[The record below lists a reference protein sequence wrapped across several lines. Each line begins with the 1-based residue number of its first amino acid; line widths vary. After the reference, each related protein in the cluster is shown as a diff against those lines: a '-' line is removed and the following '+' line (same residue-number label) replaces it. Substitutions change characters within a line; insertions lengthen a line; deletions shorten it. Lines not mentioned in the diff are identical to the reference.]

1 MFVVPLGVEA
11 KTRDFPL
18 ATLTIVVLVFFYS
31 VMNMR
36 VSTNFLEA
44 YMELPERRAY
54 QVELKAYLVG
64 ECPKYVDKYA
74 CQIFNKEIQPEQL
87 SDAGYVRRLL
97 ENRTTGPREKPL
109 TGSQLD
115 QLETLVKPWTKERD
129 ILRMNEPGPAF
140 EKLKASLIA
149 SENATRDLLK
159 KHKLFSSKN
168 FDPIAL
174 MRAQFLH
181 ADWMHLIGNMVFLL
195 LLALPVEQ
203 RLGLGTF
210 VGVYLLS
217 GTAGIMSHAL
227 FPSQGLYILG
237 ASANV
242 FGIAGAF
249 VALFFKQRM
258 RLWVS
263 FFFVSNRV
271 VMIPVLLYFAAWIVA
286 EEVLGVA
293 SIDGSNVAHSA
304 HLVGLFVGFLCAAAY
319 QKFYPLAP
327 GIIYP
332 YEAIIQIK
340 AQRTLKPLRLF
351 QTYKDWMRMNPSS
364 PQAATGLLVSGAMLM
379 KENPKDQGMAEF
391 LKHEWPEILERNLQ
405 HKEFVDKV
413 PLDWLKGDGLKI
425 DPGML
430 RKSMAKFVETDER
443 RAEWILLVHVLWGM
457 EERGFPELEERL
469 RKLSESVLQEPDF
482 IESIQN
488 SALRNEG
495 LAQFLEKM
503 GLWLAIRKDSYAG

>member
-1 MFVVPLGVEA
+1 M
-11 KTRDFPL
+11 

-54 QVELKAYLVG
+54 QVELKAYLSG
-64 ECPKYVDKYA
+64 ECPKYLDDYA
-74 CQIFNKEIQPEQL
+74 CRIFSKEIQPEQL
-87 SDAGYVRRLL
+87 SDAAYVRRLL
-97 ENRTTGPREKPL
+97 ENRATGPREKPL
-109 TGSQLD
+109 TSE
-115 QLETLVKPWTKERD
+115 QLEKLEIFVKPWVKEQNV
-129 ILRMNEPGPAF
+129 LRMDEPGPAF
-140 EKLKASLIA
+140 QKLKAALVA
-149 SENATRDLLK
+149 SEQGTRELLK
-159 KHKLFSSKN
+159 KYKLFSAKN
-168 FDPIAL
+168 FDPVAL
-174 MRAQFLH
+174 VRAQFLH

-203 RLGLGTF
+203 RLGLGAF
-210 VGVYLLS
+210 VGFYLLS

-249 VALFFKQRM
+249 VALFFRQRM

-263 FFFVSNRV
+263 FFFFSNRV
-271 VMIPVLLYFAAWIVA
+271 VMIPVLFYFAAWVVA

-293 SIDGSNVAHSA
+293 SIDGTNVAHSA
-304 HLVGLFVGFLCAAAY
+304 HLVGFIVGFLCAAAY
-319 QKFYPLAP
+319 QKLYPLAP

-332 YEAIIQIK
+332 YEQIIQIK

-391 LKHEWPEILERNLQ
+391 LKHEWPEIFERNLR
-405 HKEFVDKV
+405 HREFVDKI
-413 PLDWLKGDGLKI
+413 PLDWLKGDGLKL
-425 DPGML
+425 DPEGL
-430 RKSMAKFVETDER
+430 RKAMTLFHQADER

-488 SALRNEG
+488 SAVRNEG

>member
-1 MFVVPLGVEA
+1 MFVLPLGVEA

-18 ATLTIVVLVFFYS
+18 ATVIIVAVVFFYS
-31 VMNMR
+31 VMNMK

-44 YMELPERRAY
+44 YMELPERRIY
-54 QVELKAYLVG
+54 QVELKNFLTG
-64 ECPKYVDKYA
+64 ECPKFLDKA
-74 CQIFNKEIQPEQL
+74 SCQAFTKDIQPEQL
-87 SDAGYVRRLL
+87 SDAKYVKRLL
-97 ENRTTGPREKPL
+97 ETRSTGPREKPL
-109 TGSQLD
+109 TAEQLD
-115 QLETLVKPWTKERD
+115 QIEVFVKPWTNERD
-129 ILRMNEPGPAF
+129 VLRMNEPGPAF
-140 EKLKASLIA
+140 QKLQAALQA
-149 SENATRDLLK
+149 SETATRDLLK
-159 KHKLFSSKN
+159 KHKLFSAKN
-168 FDPIAL
+168 FDPLAL
-174 MRAQFLH
+174 LRAQFLH

-203 RLGLGTF
+203 RLGLGAF
-210 VGVYLLS
+210 LGFYLLS
-217 GTAGIMSHAL
+217 GTIGIMSHAL
-227 FPSQGLYILG
+227 FPSQGLYIIG

-249 VALFFKQRM
+249 LALFYKQKM

-263 FFFVSNRV
+263 FFFFSNRV
-271 VMIPVLLYFAAWIVA
+271 VMIPVLFYFAAWIVA
-286 EEVLGVA
+286 EEVIGVA

-304 HLVGLFVGFLCAAAY
+304 HLVGLFAGLICAAAY
-319 QKFYPLAP
+319 QKLYPLAP

-391 LKHEWPEILERNLQ
+391 LKHEWPDILERNLK
-405 HKEFVDKV
+405 HKDFMDRV
-413 PLDWLKGDGLKI
+413 PLDWLKGEGLKL

-430 RKSMAKFVETDER
+430 RKAIAFFHQADER

-457 EERGFPELEERL
+457 EERGFPELEDRL

-482 IESIQN
+482 IESLQN
-488 SALRNEG
+488 SAMRNEN
-495 LAQFLEKM
+495 LHEFFEKM